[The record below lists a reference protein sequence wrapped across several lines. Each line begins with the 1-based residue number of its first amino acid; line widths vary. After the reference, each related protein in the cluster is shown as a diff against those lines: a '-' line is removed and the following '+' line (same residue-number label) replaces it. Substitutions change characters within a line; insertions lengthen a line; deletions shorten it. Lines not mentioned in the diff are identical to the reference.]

1 MPMTY
6 RYDTET
12 RIVHATAT
20 GIITTKDMIEYVS
33 GIVED
38 PAIKSGFIEVADFET
53 VKDFVMTYSE
63 LTPFPDL
70 WGKYMQKGCKASLIY
85 APTDL
90 VYGTLRMAKTFI
102 ELENELAEDLF
113 VVYRTKEE
121 LENRLKELLAT

>member
-6 RYDTET
+6 KYDTDT
-12 RIVHATAT
+12 RIIHATAT

-38 PAIKSGFIEVADFET
+38 PKIESGFIELTDFESVT
-53 VKDFVMTYSE
+53 DFVITYSE
-63 LTPFPDL
+63 LTPFPGL
-70 WGKYMQKGCKASLIY
+70 WGKYMQKGCRASLLY

-90 VYGTLRMAKTFI
+90 AYGSLRMAKTFI
-102 ELENELAEDLF
+102 ELENALAEDLF

-121 LENRLKELLAT
+121 LENKLKELLDA